1 MVAKSYQGMELVTE
15 PYDVNGRMYV
25 KVKNE
30 KTGTVRQVRWYT
42 EAEYKKMYPN
52 EPVDHSNDK
61 FYKSQ
66 KEVLGFKVGFIT
78 IFTGNTYE
86 HKEWFKEIGCTYRKF
101 WGWGLPGDI
110 EVPSIL
116 PEGVTPV
123 RLDWDMVGADDEVLK
138 PDEQIRKIIDG
149 LIYEPSN
156 SQYQGN
162 IGDRIVVEVT
172 VTKALHLNGYYGP
185 STMHIMNDADGNEYV
200 WTTAA
205 KSWAEGSV
213 KTIRGTIKDHKEY
226 KNTKQTVLTR
236 CTEVTKK
243 GE

>member
-52 EPVDHSNDK
+52 EPIDHSNDK

-66 KEVLGFKVGFIT
+66 KEVLGFKAGFIT

-116 PEGVTPV
+116 PEGVTPI

-149 LIYEPSN
+149 LVYEPSS

-185 STMHIMNDADGNEYV
+185 STMHIMNDVDGNEYV

>member
-52 EPVDHSNDK
+52 EPIDHSNDK

-66 KEVLGFKVGFIT
+66 KEVLGFKAGFIT

-123 RLDWDMVGADDEVLK
+123 RLEWDMVGADDEVLK

-149 LIYEPSN
+149 LIYEPSS

-205 KSWAEGSV
+205 KSWEEGSV

>member
-30 KTGTVRQVRWYT
+30 KTGTIRQVRWYT

-66 KEVLGFKVGFIT
+66 KEVLGFKAGFIT

-149 LIYEPSN
+149 LVYEPSN

-185 STMHIMNDADGNEYV
+185 RTMHIRNDADGNEYV

-205 KSWAEGSV
+205 KSWVEGSV

>member
-52 EPVDHSNDK
+52 EPIDHSNDK

-66 KEVLGFKVGFIT
+66 KEVLGFKAGFIT

-185 STMHIMNDADGNEYV
+185 STMHIMNDTDGNEYV

-205 KSWAEGSV
+205 TSWAEGSV

>member
-66 KEVLGFKVGFIT
+66 KEVLGFKAGFIT

-123 RLDWDMVGADDEVLK
+123 RLEWDMVGADDEVLK
-138 PDEQIRKIIDG
+138 PDDQIRKIIDG
-149 LIYEPSN
+149 LVYEPSS

-172 VTKALHLNGYYGP
+172 ITKALHLNGYYGP

-205 KSWAEGSV
+205 KSWTEGSV

-236 CTEVTKK
+236 CTEVAKK

>member
-66 KEVLGFKVGFIT
+66 KEVLGFKAGFIT

-123 RLDWDMVGADDEVLK
+123 RLDWDMVGADDKVLK

-149 LIYEPSN
+149 LVYEPSS

-200 WTTAA
+200 WTTAS
-205 KSWAEGSV
+205 KSWAEGST

-236 CTEVTKK
+236 CTEVAKK

>member
-52 EPVDHSNDK
+52 EPIDHSNDK

-66 KEVLGFKVGFIT
+66 KEVLGFKAGFIT

-123 RLDWDMVGADDEVLK
+123 RLEWDMVGADDEVLK

-149 LIYEPSN
+149 LIYEPSS

-205 KSWAEGSV
+205 KSWEEGSV

-236 CTEVTKK
+236 CTEVAKK